1 MRRWVLATG
10 ATALIA
16 LPTVL
21 AFFSGGFF
29 DKPRII
35 GALAAWVLVALV
47 AVTAPRPLPVS
58 TSGRLALAGLALLC
72 AWTALSIAWAP
83 IGGRAQDDLQRLLL
97 YLGAFIAG
105 IALLREA
112 GARRALEP
120 ALALGAFV
128 VIAYG
133 LAERLLPTVID
144 LAQSGSSAG
153 RIEQPLTYWNA
164 YGILATLGFVLAVRV
179 AGDPARSRTLR
190 AVLAAAGV
198 VLGLGVYLSFA
209 RGALA
214 AVALGLLVLAALGP
228 ESRPQLRSV
237 ITIVLAAA
245 AASLLASGLTTVTSL
260 EERDASQGLVMFAV
274 LALAAAAAA
283 FVAPRPPR
291 RPQPVPALPVSRRA
305 TVVGVGVLALV
316 GAGLLLAAFEG
327 KPEGASPAAGAD
339 PARLGSIDT
348 NRYRYWEVAAR
359 SFADHPIAGLGSGG
373 FETEWLRNED
383 RVDASGDAHSLY
395 LESAAELGVV
405 GLAFLLLFLGGV
417 GAALVRLYGRN
428 PAAATGVAAGLA
440 AWAFHAGL
448 DWDWE
453 MPAVTLP
460 PLLLAAAAIAWAE
473 EDAAEPVSVSA
484 GRDKWEAAVPHL
496 LGIARC
502 ESP

>member
-10 ATALIA
+10 ATALIV

-35 GALAAWVLVALV
+35 AALVAWVLVAL
-47 AVTAPRPLPVS
+47 AALAAPRPLPVS

-72 AWTALSIAWAP
+72 VWTALSIAWAP

-97 YLGAFIAG
+97 YLGAFTAG
-105 IALLREA
+105 VALLREI

-120 ALALGAFV
+120 ALALGTFV
-128 VIAYG
+128 VAAYG
-133 LAERLLPTVID
+133 LSERLLPGVID
-144 LAQSGSSAG
+144 LDQSGSSAS
-153 RIEQPLTYWNA
+153 RLEQPLTYWNA
-164 YGILATLGFVLAVRV
+164 YGILAAIGFVLAVRV
-179 AGDPARSRTLR
+179 AGDPTRDRALR
-190 AVLAAAGV
+190 AALAAAGV

-214 AVALGLLVLAALGP
+214 AVALGLLVLAALAP
-228 ESRPQLRSV
+228 ESRPQLRSI
-237 ITIVLAAA
+237 ITTGLAAA
-245 AASLLASGLTTVTSL
+245 AASLVASGLPTVTSL
-260 EERDASQGLVMFAV
+260 EERDSGQGLLMLAA

-291 RPQPVPALPVSRRA
+291 RPRPAPSLPVSRPA
-305 TVVGVGVLALV
+305 TVAGAAVLVLV
-316 GAGLLLAAFEG
+316 AAGLVLAAFEG

-373 FETEWLRNED
+373 FQSEWLRNVD

-395 LESAAELGVV
+395 LESAAELGLV
-405 GLAFLLLFLGGV
+405 GLALLLLFLGGV
-417 GAALVRLYGRN
+417 GAALVQLYRRD

-460 PLLLAAAAIAWAE
+460 ALLLAAGAIAWAE
-473 EDAAEPVSVSA
+473 DASIEPRSI
-484 GRDKWEAAVPHL
+484 EASRRLAP
-496 LGIARC
+496 IC
-502 ESP
+502 